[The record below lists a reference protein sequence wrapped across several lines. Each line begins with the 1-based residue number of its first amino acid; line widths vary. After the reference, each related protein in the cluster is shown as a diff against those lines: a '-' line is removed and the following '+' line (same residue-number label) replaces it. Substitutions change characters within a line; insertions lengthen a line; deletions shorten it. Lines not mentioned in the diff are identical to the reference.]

1 MLFEAFTSRAATL
14 PPTSGLRYRG
24 QFKSYAELA
33 DRAQRAAGVL
43 HARGVAPGTAVAL
56 LLPNSPDLFAAVEAC
71 FALGAIAVP
80 VGLLSSAREL
90 EWACKSCAIG
100 AVVAGPT
107 ALAAATT
114 LAGETGMPV
123 IEATDTALFAPAA
136 PIPAL
141 PAPAPATIAAYLF
154 SSGSTGRPKVVP
166 HTHAEL
172 HANGLATTGGL
183 RFTPGDVILNALPGH
198 HAFGFLSAMS
208 EAIAGGA
215 TTLFWS
221 DPQPLLMSRD
231 RLLATLAAERV
242 TVLPGVPFLFDTL
255 AGSTEP
261 ADLAGLRL
269 VYSSGVGLRRPVY
282 DRFRERFGISIRQA
296 YGSTETG
303 HIAANLSADETL
315 WDSVG
320 LPVGDVSIEILPADS
335 AMTPGVGEILIR
347 SPATT
352 RGYLDDAS
360 ANAAA
365 FDHGG
370 FVSGDLGRLDQH
382 GNVFITG
389 RSKLIL
395 EVAGHKVDPVEIEDV
410 LAAHPAVEEAVVV
423 GVPHPRTG
431 EQRLKAVVV
440 RRGDASA
447 DMLLRHSR
455 GLLSAHKVPDIVEFR
470 DQIPRSAAG
479 KVLRGKLME
488 D

>member
-1 MLFEAFTSRAATL
+1 MLFEAFRSRAAAL
-14 PPTSGLRYRG
+14 PPTSGLRFHG
-24 QFKSYAELA
+24 HFQPYAQLA
-33 DRAQRAAGVL
+33 ERAERAAGVL
-43 HARGVAPGTAVAL
+43 LARGVAPGMAVAL
-56 LLPNSPDLFAAVEAC
+56 LIPNSPDLFVAVEAC
-71 FALGAIAVP
+71 FAIGAIAVP
-80 VGLLSSAREL
+80 TGLLSSPREL
-90 EWACKSCAIG
+90 EWVRRNCAIG
-100 AVVAGPT
+100 AVI
-107 ALAAATT
+107 AAPA
-114 LAGETGMPV
+114 AGEAARTMAGESGIAV
-123 IEATDTALFAPAA
+123 IEATDTDLFAAA
-136 PIPAL
+136 ATPSL
-141 PAPAPATIAAYLF
+141 PAVPAQTVAAYLF

-183 RFTPGDVILNALPGH
+183 KLTPGDVILNALPGH
-198 HAFGFLSAMS
+198 HAFGFMNAMS
-208 EAIAGGA
+208 EALAGGA

-221 DPQPLLMSRD
+221 DPQPLVMARD

-255 AGSTEP
+255 AGSGSP
-261 ADLAGLRL
+261 AGLAGLRL

-282 DRFRERFGISIRQA
+282 DRFRDRFGIAIRQA

-303 HIAANLSADETL
+303 HIAANLSDSESL

-320 LPVGDVSIEILPADS
+320 LPVGEVAIEILPTDS
-335 AMTPGVGEILIR
+335 AVAEGTGEILIR

-352 RGYLDDAS
+352 HGYLD
-360 ANAAA
+360 NAAA
-365 FDHGG
+365 NATAFVNGG
-370 FVSGDLGRLDQH
+370 FLSGDLGRVDEG

-395 EVAGHKVDPVEIEDV
+395 EVAGQKIDPIEIEDV

-440 RRGDASA
+440 RRGEATADA
-447 DMLLRHSR
+447 LQRHSR
-455 GLLSAHKVPDIVEFR
+455 GLLSAHKVPDIIEFR